1 MTQDVWLESHP
12 YLRPVADFHAQ
23 VAMAAASI
31 PCGSSQIPNWDN
43 YRGDYQAGIP
53 LLRSAHAA
61 IDFEPA
67 EAILVSLVESMA
79 SKLLPE
85 KLALECRAS
94 GAQLRSELN
103 APRRAVTWLLVE
115 EAFIPAHPGLLRYL
129 GWTALARFLCPLGN
143 AFDTWRE
150 DELLSHL
157 RYAARNGPVSWD
169 RSRPIAPP
177 FLRLLRHALAIPAN
191 WVPVLRKH
199 GRSWAFRPGDRGREL
214 SSHRVLPVV
223 RGLSQNL

>member
-94 GAQLRSELN
+94 GAQLRSELLDCVG
-103 APRRAVTWLLVE
+103 PISLPTGECIR
-115 EAFIPAHPGLLRYL
+115 H
-129 GWTALARFLCPLGN
+129 LARGR
-143 AFDTWRE
+143 AMASQ
-150 DELLSHL
+150 LLSHL

-177 FLRLLRHALAIPAN
+177 FLRLLRHALAIPEN
-191 WVPVLRKH
+191 WVPVLR
-199 GRSWAFRPGDRGREL
+199 
-214 SSHRVLPVV
+214 
-223 RGLSQNL
+223 